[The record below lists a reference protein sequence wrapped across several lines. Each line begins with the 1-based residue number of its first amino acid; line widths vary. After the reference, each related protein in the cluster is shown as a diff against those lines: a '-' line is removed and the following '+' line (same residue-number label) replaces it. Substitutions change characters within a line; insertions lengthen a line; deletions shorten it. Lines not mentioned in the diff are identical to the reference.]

1 MMGPRFVLDKEHRVT
16 AAPAPRL
23 QRANGVLTLRFTA
36 ERSGGQDSGSATRL
50 ADLYQSDPCR
60 ALLPSPDPGEPIT
73 AVLITTAG
81 GLTGGD
87 RLKLSVTVD
96 PGAAALCTPQAAEKI
111 YRSPDDSAARIDLAL
126 DVAAGAALEWL
137 PQEMILFD
145 GARLGRRIAVS
156 LKADSRLLAG
166 DITVFG
172 RTARGERFASGSLF
186 DRWQVRRDG
195 RLVWTEAT
203 RLDGDTTAV
212 LDHPA
217 GFAGATAQAMI
228 FYQGPDVADMRDH
241 LRAREDHE
249 SGCEWGA
256 TVIDGLLLIRLLDT
270 NAARL
275 RRQFARLWSDLRP
288 GLGLRPAMP
297 RLWKF

>member
-1 MMGPRFVLDKEHRVT
+1 VT

-23 QRANGVLTLRFTA
+23 QRANGALTLRFA
-36 ERSGGQDSGSATRL
+36 ADENGGGATRL

-87 RLKLSVTVD
+87 RLKLSVSVD
-96 PGAAALCTPQAAEKI
+96 AHAAALCTPQAAEKI
-111 YRSPDDSAARIDLAL
+111 YRSPDDSVAAL
-126 DVAAGAALEWL
+126 DLSLEIAANAALEWL

-145 GARLGRRIAVS
+145 GARLHRRIAVS
-156 LKADSRLLAG
+156 LTADSRLLAG

-172 RTARGERFASGSLF
+172 RVARGERFATGSLF

-195 RLVWTEAT
+195 RLLWTDAT
-203 RLDGDTTAV
+203 RLEGDTLASV
-212 LDHPA
+212 DHPA
-217 GFAGATAQAMI
+217 GFAGATAQALI
-228 FYQGPDVADMRDH
+228 LCQAPEAAAARDR
-241 LRAREDHE
+241 LRELSGHE
-249 SGCEWGA
+249 AGCHWGA
-256 TVIDGLLLIRLLDT
+256 TVIDGLLLVRLLDT
-270 NAARL
+270 DAARL
-275 RRQFARLWSDLRP
+275 RRQFARLWSALRP
-288 GLGLRPAMP
+288 ALGLRPTMP

>member
-1 MMGPRFVLDKEHRVT
+1 MT

-23 QRANGVLTLRFTA
+23 QRANGALTLRFSA
-36 ERSGGQDSGSATRL
+36 GENGATRL
-50 ADLYQSDPCR
+50 TDLYQSDPCR

-87 RLKLSVTVD
+87 KLKLSVTVD
-96 PGAAALCTPQAAEKI
+96 EAAAALCTPQAAEKI
-111 YRSPDDSAARIDLAL
+111 YRSPDDSAATLDLSL

-145 GARLGRRIAVS
+145 GARLNRRIAVS
-156 LKADSRLLAG
+156 VAADSRLLAG

-172 RTARGERFASGSLF
+172 RVARGERFASGSLF

-195 RLVWTEAT
+195 RLLWTDAT
-203 RLDGDTTAV
+203 RLDGDTLAA

-217 GFAGATAQAMI
+217 GFAGAVAQAVI
-228 FYQGPDVADMRDH
+228 LYQGPDATATRDR
-241 LRAREDHE
+241 LRALSDHE
-249 SGCEWGA
+249 VGCEWGA
-256 TVIDGLLLIRLLDT
+256 TVIDGLLLVRLLDT
-270 NAARL
+270 DAARL
-275 RRQFARLWSDLRP
+275 RRQFARLWSALRP

-297 RLWKF
+297 RLWRF

>member
-1 MMGPRFVLDKEHRVT
+1 MEEHRVT
-16 AAPAPRL
+16 AASAPRL
-23 QRANGVLTLRFTA
+23 QRANGALILRFTA
-36 ERSGGQDSGSATRL
+36 ERSDGQDGGSATRL

-96 PGAAALCTPQAAEKI
+96 AHAAALCTPQAAEKI
-111 YRSPDDSAARIDLAL
+111 YRSPDDSAAQIDLTL
-126 DVAAGAALEWL
+126 DVAADAALEWL
-137 PQEMILFD
+137 PQETILFD
-145 GARLGRRIAVS
+145 GARLDRRIAVA

-172 RTARGERFASGSLF
+172 RTARGERFASGSLV

-195 RLVWTEAT
+195 RLVWTDAT
-203 RLDGDTTAV
+203 RLKDDTTAL

-217 GFAGATAQAMI
+217 GFAGATAQAVML
-228 FYQGPDVADMRDH
+228 YQGPDAAGTRDR
-241 LRAREDHE
+241 LRALEGHE
-249 SGCEWGA
+249 PGCEWGA
-256 TVIDGLLLIRLLDT
+256 TLIDGLLLVRLLDT
-270 NAARL
+270 DAARL
-275 RRQFARLWSDLRP
+275 RRQFAHLWSALRP

>member
-1 MMGPRFVLDKEHRVT
+1 MT
-16 AAPAPRL
+16 AASAPRL
-23 QRANGVLTLRFTA
+23 QRANGALTLRFA
-36 ERSGGQDSGSATRL
+36 AGENGATRL

-96 PGAAALCTPQAAEKI
+96 AHAAALCTPQAAEKI
-111 YRSPDDSAARIDLAL
+111 YRSPDSSTAQIDLAL
-126 DVAAGAALEWL
+126 DVAADAALEWL

-145 GARLGRRIAVS
+145 GARLERRIAVS
-156 LKADSRLLAG
+156 LTADSRLLAG

-172 RTARGERFASGSLF
+172 RVARGERFAAGSLF

-195 RLVWTEAT
+195 RLLWTDAT
-203 RLDGDTTAV
+203 RLDGDTLAT

-217 GFAGATAQAMI
+217 GFAGATAQALI
-228 FYQGPDVADMRDH
+228 LCQAPDAAAARDR
-241 LRAREDHE
+241 LRELSDHE
-249 SGCEWGA
+249 AGCQWGA
-256 TVIDGLLLIRLLDT
+256 TLIDGLLLVRLLDT
-270 NAARL
+270 DAARL
-275 RRQFARLWSDLRP
+275 RRQFARLWSALRP
-288 GLGLRPAMP
+288 GLGLRPTMP

>member
-1 MMGPRFVLDKEHRVT
+1 MT

-23 QRANGVLTLRFTA
+23 QRANGALTLRFA
-36 ERSGGQDSGSATRL
+36 AGENGATRL

-96 PGAAALCTPQAAEKI
+96 ANAAALCTPQAAEKI
-111 YRSPDDSAARIDLAL
+111 YRSPDDSAAGLDLTL
-126 DVAAGAALEWL
+126 DVATAAALEWL

-145 GARLGRRIAVS
+145 GARLDRRISVS
-156 LKADSRLLAG
+156 LKSDSRLLAG

-172 RTARGERFASGSLF
+172 RTARGERFAIGSLF

-195 RLVWTEAT
+195 RLVWTDAT
-203 RLDGDTTAV
+203 RLEGDITAA

-217 GFAGATAQAMI
+217 GFAGATAQALI
-228 FYQGPDVADMRDH
+228 LCQAPDAAGARDR
-241 LRAREDHE
+241 LRELADHE
-249 SGCEWGA
+249 SACQWGV
-256 TVIDGLLLIRLLDT
+256 TVIDGLLVVRLLDAD
-270 NAARL
+270 AARL
-275 RRQFARLWSDLRP
+275 RRQFARLWAALR
-288 GLGLRPAMP
+288 GELGLRPAMP
-297 RLWKF
+297 RLWRF